1 MDLSALLGPI
11 RNSLA
16 GVTPAAGE
24 VARIGVSDAA
34 KPATIAALARD
45 AEGPLLVAVPRAS
58 KAQDLYEELASW
70 LGGDD
75 AGRLRLYPQRDVL
88 PYERVADDPWDVR
101 ARLDATS
108 LLHGDTR
115 PIIVA
120 SIDAIAQRTL
130 APEAAAGSVSSLSV
144 NDRSNPDDLLRR
156 LQASGFDIV
165 TLVEAPGQ
173 AARRGGIV
181 DVFPPQ
187 ADAPARIE
195 FFGPTVESIRVFDP
209 ATQRS
214 SERIAGVKIGVAS
227 EFSPNAQLA
236 AGLLEALDFTTGDE
250 DGIEQLREELVM
262 LSNGQLPP
270 GPSFLPALLSPHSL
284 LDHVGANGTVVLDE
298 RVDLARAL
306 DEYVSETATMRIE
319 REARGQLPSGLP
331 PAQANWTELQE
342 KLRRKRVIELQ
353 RFATE
358 EAGAVH
364 PPFGA
369 AGGYGGRIRVLAR
382 DVLDASRRGEA
393 VVIVSQQA
401 QRLTS
406 LLADEG
412 VGVRVVRDRVEAPEP
427 GLVQMLRG
435 SLTHGWTFRSSP
447 LRPGSGQAYP
457 LPARERDQGIDPPLR
472 ARRGGGEAGG
482 EMIPL
487 TLLSD
492 AEVFGFVKQRR
503 ALRQPGADRSQL
515 VADLSPGDYV
525 VHVEHG
531 IARFTG
537 MTIRNVEGV
546 QREFLELAYAEGD
559 RLYVPVEQTD
569 RVARYVGPGELKP
582 DLTRLGSGEWT
593 RARDRVR
600 RAVADVAKD
609 LLELYAAR
617 QVLEGHAFSP
627 DTPWQQELEAS
638 FPYIETPDQV
648 LAIGE
653 VKADMEAPRPMDRLI
668 CGDVGFGKT
677 EVAIRAAFKAV
688 MDGFQVA
695 LLVPTTVLAQQH
707 YNTFT
712 ERLASLPARVAMLSR
727 FLSDKEARDVV
738 RDVADGSVDILIGTH
753 RILQKDVSFKKLGLI
768 IIDEEQRFGVAHK
781 ERLKQL
787 RTEVDV
793 LTLSATPI
801 PRTLHMSLAGIR
813 DLSNMMTPPED
824 RVPIRTYVMES
835 DEQIIREAI
844 ARELERGGQVF
855 FVHNRVYNIEL
866 IAERIRRLVPD
877 AQVGIGH
884 GQMHEDQLEHTML
897 AFARGEIDV
906 LVCTTIIESGLDIP
920 NANTII
926 INQADRLGLA
936 QLYQLRGRVGRGAVR
951 AYAYLLYDRAH
962 ALSET
967 AQRRLQ
973 AIFEATELGAGFQIA
988 LKDLEIRGA
997 GNLLGAEQSG
1007 NMAAV
1012 GFDLYVKL
1020 LAEAVERLKAVQRGE
1035 TPPPPLTSRPAV
1047 TLDLPLT
1054 AYLPESYIPDLNL
1067 RLALYQRLAQA
1078 TDNAEAGAIEQELR
1092 DRFGPL
1098 PAPARNLL
1106 WVLRLRLLA
1115 IAAGVGAIQ
1124 TEGPAFV
1131 VRMLPGRELDR
1142 RGLARRLPQGSTA
1155 LSHQVR
1161 LDRDSLGEG
1170 WREALVRALDAIGA
1184 AVAVPA

>member
-1 MDLSALLGPI
+1 
-11 RNSLA
+11 
-16 GVTPAAGE
+16 
-24 VARIGVSDAA
+24 
-34 KPATIAALARD
+34 
-45 AEGPLLVAVPRAS
+45 
-58 KAQDLYEELASW
+58 
-70 LGGDD
+70 
-75 AGRLRLYPQRDVL
+75 LRLYPQRDVL

-101 ARLDATS
+101 ARLEATS

-120 SIDAIAQRTL
+120 SIEAIAQRTL

-144 NDRSNPDDLLRR
+144 EDRSNPDDLLRR

-187 ADAPARIE
+187 ADAPVRIE
-195 FFGPTVESIRVFDP
+195 FFGPTVESIRTFDP

-214 SERIAGVKIGVAS
+214 SERVASVKIGVAS
-227 EFSPNAQLA
+227 EFSPDAALA
-236 AGLLEALDFTTGDE
+236 AELLQALDFTTGYE
-250 DGIEQLREELVM
+250 DGIEQVREELM
-262 LSNGQLPP
+262 LLSNGQLPP
-270 GPSFLPALLSPHSL
+270 GPSFLPALLSPYSL
-284 LDHVGANGTVVLDE
+284 LDHLGANGTVVLDE
-298 RVDLARAL
+298 PVDLSRAL
-306 DEYVSETATMRIE
+306 DEYVAETATMRIE
-319 REARGQLPSGLP
+319 REARGQLPAGLP
-331 PAQANWTELQE
+331 PAQANWTDLQ
-342 KLRRKRVIELQ
+342 KTLREKRVIELQ

-358 EAGAVH
+358 EAGADH

-406 LLADEG
+406 LLSDEG
-412 VGVRVVRDRVEAPEP
+412 VGVRVARDTLEAPEP

-435 SLTHGWTFRSSP
+435 SLPHGWTFRPSP
-447 LRPGSGQAYP
+447 YP
-457 LPARERDQGIDPPLR
+457 LPARERDQSGDAPPAGERRQKIDPPLR
-472 ARRGGGEAGG
+472 ARRGGSEAGG
-482 EMIPL
+482 EVCLI
-487 TLLSD
+487 LLSD

-525 VHVEHG
+525 VHIEHG
-531 IARFTG
+531 IARFAG

-638 FPYIETPDQV
+638 FPYVETPDQV

-653 VKADMEAPRPMDRLI
+653 VKSDMEAPRPMDRLI

-707 YNTFT
+707 YTTFT

-738 RDVADGSVDILIGTH
+738 RDVAGGSVDILIGTH

-824 RVPIRTYVMES
+824 RVPIRTYVMEA
-835 DEQIIREAI
+835 DDQIIREAI

-1115 IAAGVGAIQ
+1115 TAAGVGAIQ
-1124 TEGPAFV
+1124 AEGPAFV
-1131 VRMLPGRELDR
+1131 IRMLPGRELDR
-1142 RGLARRLPQGSTA
+1142 QGLARRLPQGSTA

-1161 LDRDSLGEG
+1161 LDRESLGDG
-1170 WREALVRALDAIGA
+1170 WREALVRALDAIGSA
-1184 AVAVPA
+1184 IAVPA